1 MSRIFCIGDIHGCS
15 NTLDDL
21 LVNTIKLKKTDH
33 LVFVG
38 DYIDR
43 GPDSKGVIDIIL
55 NLEKKEYKTTCLL
68 GNHEELFME
77 SDLDD
82 DIFIHWFKDCGGFDT
97 LKSFNVPTYEN
108 LEEKYKYF
116 FKSLLHYKIIQ
127 NKFIVVHAGINFN
140 NEDIFSDKR
149 ALLWERNTQ
158 IDLQKI
164 KNRLIIHGHTPQP
177 LAKTKKQ
184 VLSIDNT
191 RMINIDNGCFL
202 NDTVGLG
209 RLTCLEL
216 NTMKLYSTINRL
228 DSMRKNSN

>member
-21 LVNTIKLKKTDH
+21 LVNIIKLKKTDH

-108 LEEKYKYF
+108 LEEKYKY
-116 FKSLLHYKIIQ
+116 
-127 NKFIVVHAGINFN
+127 
-140 NEDIFSDKR
+140 
-149 ALLWERNTQ
+149 
-158 IDLQKI
+158 
-164 KNRLIIHGHTPQP
+164 
-177 LAKTKKQ
+177 
-184 VLSIDNT
+184 VLSDDMYGYFSSSAVFT
-191 RMINIDNGCFL
+191 FGPK
-202 NDTVGLG
+202 
-209 RLTCLEL
+209 LT
-216 NTMKLYSTINRL
+216 KLPIVPSSVIVA
-228 DSMRKNSN
+228 S